1 MSGKS
6 NSRERKQAGGG
17 RRRKG
22 KRAGEGGGGGGGTEA
37 VEGSGSIG
45 REHWTERRESG
56 AGVFK
61 SRSSR
66 STSMDTTESKGADR
80 AEGCVCG

>member
-1 MSGKS
+1 MARATAE
-6 NSRERKQAGGG
+6 RENRPV
-17 RRRKG
+17 
-22 KRAGEGGGGGGGTEA
+22 EGGDGRGNGLGKGEEGGGTEA